1 MMDATAAACTF
12 SSSKVYCI
20 YRSRSRFTVVVDVRL
35 SDDDWPKMSKEA
47 EKLAVDLDYD
57 CLSCVYFSILFI
69 FYYDSQSIPSIQG
82 LNFNI
87 KLYIQPRFIL
97 LREDS

>member
-1 MMDATAAACTF
+1 MELQLLVLSLHQKYT
-12 SSSKVYCI
+12 

-35 SDDDWPKMSKEA
+35 SDDDWSKLSREA
-47 EKLAVDLDYD
+47 EKLAVDLYYD
-57 CLSCVYFSILFI
+57 CLSYVQFSILFS

-87 KLYIQPRFIL
+87 KLYIEPRSIL
-97 LREDS
+97 VREDS